1 MKPYITNNNILVTD
15 STLKFFK
22 MVVFS
27 VPYDG
32 PKNLRRP
39 FYGDIAKF
47 LQHII
52 CVATCSK
59 KNKRKAAI
67 KEGKKWSYSVPLPF
81 ELGRDKLP
89 AAFKKKVNCRLLAHK
104 SCW

>member
-1 MKPYITNNNILVTD
+1 MEPYITNNNILVTD
-15 STLKFFK
+15 SNLKFFK

-27 VPYDG
+27 IPYDG

-59 KNKRKAAI
+59 RNKRKAAI
-67 KEGKKWSYSVPLPF
+67 KEGKKWSYGNPPIFSR
-81 ELGRDKLP
+81 GQ
-89 AAFKKKVNCRLLAHK
+89 
-104 SCW
+104 